1 SAVRMKAASRP
12 SSVAAVMR
20 LARRGHG
27 RQEQGRIDEDRIQRD
42 AEVQVRTRDAAR
54 GPDLAE
60 QRSGLQVL
68 PGTHVDL
75 AEVTV
80 PVDQARAVT
89 EYHRVAV
96 EEVVAGVDHHTVSGG
111 PDRCAGLGGDIHS
124 RVRVPRLIVEDTP

>member
-1 SAVRMKAASRP
+1 MISPSRTSTAPTGTSPADAAARAHSSAVRMKAASRP

-75 AEVTV
+75 AEVT
-80 PVDQARAVT
+80 
-89 EYHRVAV
+89 
-96 EEVVAGVDHHTVSGG
+96 
-111 PDRCAGLGGDIHS
+111 
-124 RVRVPRLIVEDTP
+124 